1 MLTQVMK
8 NSALCAKVHAMRGKS
23 LKDSDYDAMMNMK
36 SVPDVASYLIE
47 HTRYRRALKGTSA
60 AQIHRG
66 ALEQLLREDL
76 KVDIN
81 SLLPYMSYGA
91 KKFME
96 LSEIE
101 EGISIL
107 KICLRLLG
115 GGHSREVP
123 EYLEKLK
130 ATGTVDKMGSADGIE
145 SVDMLVERL
154 ADTPYYAALK
164 VFGSNPDKQKPFY
177 MEMRL
182 DTYWTRLVFK
192 YLNKYLSGDEKSSIR
207 KLYGTEFDLENLT
220 FLLRCKKS
228 FDMTDE
234 EIYTCLIPLYYRLK
248 EETVKNIVNAQSY
261 DDALSIIKSE
271 TPYGGAFS
279 KEDRF
284 IEKREREY
292 LMHLFARA
300 YSINQYSV
308 LAPVDYV
315 YRRRAEIDNIIS
327 VTEGI
332 RYGLSPE
339 CIKDY
344 LIKTDLTNSGKGG
357 TDV

>member
-23 LKDSDYDAMMNMK
+23 LKDSDYEAMMNMK

-47 HTRYRRALKGTSA
+47 HTRYSRALKGVSV

-81 SLLPYMSYGA
+81 GLMPYMTYGA
-91 KKFME
+91 KKFIE
-96 LSEIE
+96 LTEIE
-101 EGISIL
+101 EGISVL

-130 ATGTVDKMGSADGIE
+130 ATGTVDKMGSVDGIE
-145 SVDMLVERL
+145 SIDMLVERL
-154 ADTPYYAALK
+154 ADTPYYTALK
-164 VFGSNPDKQKPFY
+164 VFDSNPEKQKPFY

-182 DTYWTRLVFK
+182 DTYWTKLVFK
-192 YLNKYLSGDEKSSIR
+192 YLNKYLTGNEKSSIR

-248 EETVKNIVNAQSY
+248 EETVTHIVNAQSY
-261 DDALSIIKSE
+261 DDALGIINSE

-284 IEKREREY
+284 MEKREREY
-292 LMHLFARA
+292 LLHLFARA
-300 YSINQYSV
+300 YSTNQYSV
-308 LAPVDYV
+308 LSPVDYV

-339 CIKDY
+339 RIKDY
-344 LIKTDLTNSGKGG
+344 LIKSDLTNNGKGG